1 MKFQIAQLNIAKAK
15 AEMDMALMSDFVSRL
30 DEINALADSAPGFVW
45 RLQTEDGDATSL
57 RVFDDPL
64 VIVNMSVWTSIERL
78 MEFVYRSSHV
88 ELIRDREAW
97 FEKLGTLHQ
106 VLWWIPERHIP
117 TMEEGKEKLELIR
130 EHGPSRQAF
139 NFGKPFPHP

>member
-15 AEMDMALMSDFVSRL
+15 AEMDTALMSDFVSRL
-30 DEINALADSAPGFVW
+30 DEINALADNAPGFVW

-57 RVFDDPL
+57 RVFGDPL
-64 VIVNMSVWTSIERL
+64 MLVNMSVWTSIEHL

-88 ELIRDREAW
+88 NLIRDREAW

-106 VLWWIPERHIP
+106 VLWWIPKHHIP
-117 TMEEGKEKLELIR
+117 TMEEAKKKLKIIR
-130 EHGPSRQAF
+130 KHGPSERAF
-139 NFGKPFPHP
+139 TFGKSFPHP